1 MKLEIKDIEEQKE
14 KNFHPFKIEML
25 IESEDDLLD
34 LWARFNISTYQVN
47 TILSEVG
54 MKEIPKLFENVIKW
68 KFIDSLLKNKP
79 YMK

>member
-14 KNFHPFKIEML
+14 KKFHPFKIEML

-34 LWARFNISTYQVN
+34 LWARFNFHTYAVN
-47 TILSEVG
+47 SMLSEG
-54 MKEIPKLFENVIKW
+54 EKKSIPEHFENVAKW
-68 KFIDSLLKNKP
+68 KFIDDLLNNKP